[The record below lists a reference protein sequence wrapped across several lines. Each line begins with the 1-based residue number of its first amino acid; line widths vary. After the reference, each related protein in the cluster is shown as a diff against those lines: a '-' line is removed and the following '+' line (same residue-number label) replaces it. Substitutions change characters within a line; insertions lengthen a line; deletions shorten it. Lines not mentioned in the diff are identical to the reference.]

1 MSLLGFGPAELA
13 AISAIMAVATVIQ
26 MAVGVGLSLV
36 MIPLLAIVS
45 PSLVPGPAI
54 ASAFVVMVAMVRGN
68 SHLIDR
74 AEIGWGAGGLLIGT
88 AIGVLALLAIDPT
101 HLPRLFGGL
110 ILLAV
115 GLSLSG
121 LHIALNARNIAI
133 TSVISGFMGGMSGI
147 HGPLIG
153 VVYAGQNPAKVRA
166 TLGLYWIVAYA
177 MLIAMHVA
185 AGRFGLADLG
195 RAALLVP
202 GILIGTWLSPYAV
215 ALMDRERMRIGLLA
229 IAVIGA
235 LVLLIRG

>member
-13 AISAIMAVATVIQ
+13 AIAAIMAVATVIQ

-54 ASAFVVMVAMVRGN
+54 ASAFVVMLAMVRGN
-68 SHLIDR
+68 THHIDR
-74 AEIGWGAGGLLIGT
+74 VEIGWGAAGLLIGT
-88 AIGVLALLAIDPT
+88 AIGVLALTAIDPT
-101 HLPRLFGGL
+101 HLPRLFGAL

-115 GLSLSG
+115 GLSLAG
-121 LHIALNARNIAI
+121 LDLALTARNITI

-153 VVYAGQNPAKVRA
+153 VVYAGQNPSKVRA

-177 MLIAMHVA
+177 MLIGMHVV
-185 AGRFGLADLG
+185 AGRFTFADLG
-195 RAALLVP
+195 RAALLLP
-202 GILIGTWLSPYAV
+202 GIFIGTWLAPRALAV
-215 ALMDRERMRIGLLA
+215 MDRERMRIALLA
-229 IAVIGA
+229 IAIIGA
-235 LVLLIRG
+235 LVLLIKG

>member
-1 MSLLGFGPAELA
+1 MSLLGFGPAELF
-13 AISAIMAVATVIQ
+13 AITVIMAVATVIQ

-36 MIPLLAIVS
+36 MIPLLAIIS

-54 ASAFVVMVAMVRGN
+54 AAAFVVMAAMVRGN
-68 SHLIDR
+68 THHIDR
-74 AEIGWGAGGLLIGT
+74 GEIGWGAAGLLVGT

-101 HLPRLFGGL
+101 HLPRLFGAL

-115 GLSLSG
+115 GLSISG
-121 LHIALNARNIAI
+121 LNLSLNARNITV

-177 MLIAMHVA
+177 MLIAMHIV
-185 AGRFGLADLG
+185 AGRFGFADVG

-202 GILIGTWLSPYAV
+202 GIVVGTWLAPYAM
-215 ALMDRERMRIGLLA
+215 AAMDRERMRIALLA
-229 IAVIGA
+229 IAVAGA
-235 LVLLIRG
+235 LVLLIKG